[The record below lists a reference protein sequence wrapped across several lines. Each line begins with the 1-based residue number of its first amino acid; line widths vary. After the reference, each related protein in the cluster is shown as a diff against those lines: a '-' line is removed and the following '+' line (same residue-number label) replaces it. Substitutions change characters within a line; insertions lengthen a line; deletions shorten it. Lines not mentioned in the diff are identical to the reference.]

1 MQRPTIAQLRTTIDV
16 LKKLEQR
23 LDNDGADCVMRL
35 PDSRFG
41 DQAAERIET
50 SKLQQ
55 TEQIQSVVAQRENWC
70 DKLNEPW
77 RQCVSHHV

>member
-23 LDNDGADCVMRL
+23 LDSDTACVMRL

-41 DQAAERIET
+41 DQHAERIET
-50 SKLQQ
+50 RTLQQ
-55 TEQIQSVVAQRENWC
+55 TGQIQSVVAQLEKWRDE
-70 DKLNEPW
+70 LNQQR